1 MAGGTIRHDTAA
13 ERTAGPRRNGGQ
25 PSGPAVGRP
34 HVGRVS
40 ATAPF
45 EPAPPQVLLVAA
57 LLAAASAVLLAIARS
72 TAGDAVVTPVVT
84 ACVRAASYVG
94 LVMAVGST
102 AFVTLVW
109 PRGRG
114 DRRLA
119 MMVWFGWLTIGAATV
134 LQLALH
140 EGAGVLAPGGDRIA
154 KALALRLGVLL
165 AGVAWTSAAMRGR
178 PTSRVAGLALLV
190 ALTSTWIYAGPVAPG
205 VGTAMVTVV
214 HIAAACLWA
223 GGLAVLA
230 VVLMPLGRTAALA
243 RVLARFSR
251 LATVCVAVLAVSGTL
266 HAVSRTGSA
275 GNLFTTRYGYVFWL
289 KVAAVGVMLLV
300 ANGNRHYVLRHIR
313 KARPSPIRPAAVGA
327 NRHAANGG
335 GTADAQRDGAPPLQM
350 LGLFLG
356 AEIAFGLLVMVLT
369 AVLVG
374 APVSR

>member
-1 MAGGTIRHDTAA
+1 MAAPH
-13 ERTAGPRRNGGQ
+13 RNGGQ
-25 PSGPAVGRP
+25 PSAPVGSP
-34 HVGRVS
+34 LGGRASIRSGS

-45 EPAPPQVLLVAA
+45 EPAPSQV
-57 LLAAASAVLLAIARS
+57 LLAAAIGAAALAVVIAIARS
-72 TAGDAVVTPVVT
+72 TAGDAVITPVVM
-84 ACVRAASYVG
+84 AFVRAASYVG
-94 LVMAVGST
+94 LVMAAGST
-102 AFVTLVW
+102 AFVTVVW

-140 EGAGVLAPGGDRIA
+140 EGAGLLVPGGDRIGR
-154 KALALRLGVLL
+154 ALALRLGVLL

-178 PTSRVAGLALLV
+178 PVRRLVGLALFV
-190 ALTSTWIYAGPVAPG
+190 GLTSTWIYAGPVAPG
-205 VGTAMVTVV
+205 PATVMVTVA
-214 HIAAACLWA
+214 HIAAACLWT

-230 VVLMPLGRTAALA
+230 VVLLPLGRTAVLA

-275 GNLFTTRYGYVFWL
+275 GNLFTTPYGYVFWL
-289 KVAAVGVMLLV
+289 KLAAVSVMLLV

-313 KARPSPIRPAAVGA
+313 GSRRGPSEPAAVGA
-327 NRHAANGG
+327 HRHATNGASPPG
-335 GTADAQRDGAPPLQM
+335 IYHPGAPPLQM

-356 AEIAFGLLVMVLT
+356 AEIAFGLLVMLLT

-374 APVSR
+374 APVDR